1 MLAGV
6 KLEEVTNKGLVII
19 DKDGRKR
26 LLEANTIITAL
37 PLAPNTE
44 LYDTVKDAAAEAYL
58 IGDSKQP
65 GLVVDAIA
73 AGAAVARAI

>member
-1 MLAGV
+1 M
-6 KLEEVTNKGLVII
+6 KLEEVTDKGLVIT
-19 DKDGRKR
+19 DKDGQKR

-37 PLAPNTE
+37 PLKPNTE
-44 LYDTVKDAAAEAYL
+44 LYDQVKDSAPEAYL
-58 IGDSKQP
+58 IGDSKEP